1 MRLRTFLTA
10 LALGSA
16 FALSTFSSQA
26 QAQTKKPQ
34 TSEQRDAKASKQS
47 PAKKETPSK
56 KEAAKTDAKGKAS
69 SDKGQV
75 KKAEAK
81 AAEPKKADTKT
92 AEAKKSESTKSAK
105 ASGTQRPQRT
115 ASTQPSGKS
124 GKSSG
129 KKGKANAKNAK
140 KEKPPCF
147 QPPVEFA
154 RGFQKTEV
162 ESFSLTYC
170 DGKPAPN
177 AVELLSVLARPH
189 GVAKPKNWPPPPP
202 KEDASK
208 SKTAKAAKNAKGKK
222 GKTEKAEN
230 AKPTTENELPP
241 GLRLLD
247 EGLVTRLQKVVDH
260 FGKRRIF
267 IVSGYRPKS
276 EKSYHQ
282 KAKAL
287 DFRLEGVKNEDLVAF
302 CRTLKDTG
310 CGYYPNSSFVHMDVR
325 PPKTGH
331 VYWID
336 ASGPGEPPRYV
347 SSWPPPP
354 EEASARKVAAKSAP
368 KGEDAEDESDLPSL
382 MEAFGSDLAEPADAV
397 APGSEVNTL

>member
-16 FALSTFSSQA
+16 FALSTFSPRA
-26 QAQTKKPQ
+26 EAQTKKAQ
-34 TSEQRDAKASKQS
+34 TSEQRDAKSSSKSSSKKEPASKQN
-47 PAKKETPSK
+47 AKAE
-56 KEAAKTDAKGKAS
+56 AKTKTAAAG
-69 SDKGQV
+69 DKGQAKKGAKAPEPKKAQAKASDT

-81 AAEPKKADTKT
+81 KNEPK
-92 AEAKKSESTKSAK
+92 KSAK
-105 ASGTQRPQRT
+105 ASGSQRPQRT
-115 ASTQPSGKS
+115 ASTQPSGKA

-129 KKGKANAKNAK
+129 KKGKASSKSKA
-140 KEKPPCF
+140 KPPCF
-147 QPPVEFA
+147 QPPIEVA
-154 RGFQKTEV
+154 RGFQRTEV

-177 AVELLSVLARPH
+177 AIELLSVLARPQ

-208 SKTAKAAKNAKGKK
+208 AKKAKAKNQKGKK
-222 GKTEKAEN
+222 GKAEN
-230 AKPTTENELPP
+230 ASATTQNELPP

-247 EGLVTRLQKVVDH
+247 EGLLTRLQKVVDH
-260 FGKRRIF
+260 FGKRRVY

-310 CGYYPNSSFVHMDVR
+310 CGYYPNSTFVHMDVR

-354 EEASARKVAAKSAP
+354 EEASARKPVAAKTSP
-368 KGEDAEDESDLPSL
+368 KHDDAEDESDLPSL
-382 MEAFGSDLAEPADAV
+382 LEAAGADMAAPADLAPA
-397 APGSEVNTL
+397 SEFNTL